1 MRSMN
6 TTANNEPI
14 INTQEFARTGG
25 YLEGQVNGEDLYR
38 AADLFFEDQASIA
51 WTLRG
56 EQLRR
61 ADGSLEARLR
71 LTVSGSAEMV
81 CLRCL
86 GVVTIPVGVERQY
99 RLAKDEAHAGKLDED
114 DDLVDALVGSTSFE
128 VLDLVEDEVILAL
141 PFTPKHEH
149 CALPITKEGSS
160 KSDEFEAE
168 NEKPNPFRVLAQL
181 KKPNP

>member
-6 TTANNEPI
+6 TTANTEPI
-14 INTQEFARTGG
+14 INTLEFARTGG
-25 YLEGQVNGEDLYR
+25 HLEGKVDGEDLYR
-38 AADLFFEDQASIA
+38 AADLFFEDQASIS
-51 WTLRG
+51 WSLHG

-71 LTVSGSAEMV
+71 LSVSGTAEMV

-86 GVVTIPVGVERQY
+86 GVVTIPVTVERQY
-99 RLAKDEAHAGKLDED
+99 RLAKDEAHAAKLDED
-114 DDLVDALVGSTSFE
+114 DDSVDAIVGSTSFE

-141 PFTPKHEH
+141 PFTPKHDE
-149 CALPITKEGSS
+149 CTLPVGQVTSS
-160 KSDEFEAE
+160 ASDDFGGE